1 MRQGLGGCCSRML
14 RQGFRRAST
23 RLPSWAPLPAVKGTV
38 AHAQQP
44 WLRSGYTRNT
54 MSHVAGRR
62 NMGTAATEP
71 NTAAEKRVQVA
82 VGDIEGAQCE
92 DDTHEIMFYR

>member
-1 MRQGLGGCCSRML
+1 
-14 RQGFRRAST
+14 
-23 RLPSWAPLPAVKGTV
+23 
-38 AHAQQP
+38 
-44 WLRSGYTRNT
+44 